1 MTAISKEKYIE
12 LDLPKIGKQRII
24 FDLLLL
30 DQHEALTG
38 QKIYDVWKEL
48 GGKGK
53 SLVQIIRDT
62 AIIVYAGVTANY
74 LRAEKDLDGLPNFH
88 QFLSDFG
95 DLITENRDLPS
106 DILDAYAFN
115 VAKITGTGKADE
127 DDEKEKKNKE

>member
-53 SLVQIIRDT
+53 SCLLYTSPSPRD
-62 AIIVYAGVTANY
+62 
-74 LRAEKDLDGLPNFH
+74 
-88 QFLSDFG
+88 S
-95 DLITENRDLPS
+95 
-106 DILDAYAFN
+106 
-115 VAKITGTGKADE
+115 
-127 DDEKEKKNKE
+127 